1 MLGGMNRSTKENTDP
16 KETTADDENQEQ
28 KALLKAFMGTV
39 QHFFGSWQAIFKGV
53 CDVRHPDLITYPLAS
68 LLCTGVLMFIFRLG
82 SRRQIKYQLGE
93 NGPSQAKLE
102 AWFDV
107 ATIPHGDTLNYAF
120 KRLQPDEVQEV
131 VCRMVERLIRKK
143 VLYRWRLFDNFTVAV
158 DGTGMLTFRE
168 RHCPY
173 CLTKKLN
180 NGETIYYHPVLEA
193 KLVTANGFVF
203 SITPSM
209 MAILSRVE

>member
-1 MLGGMNRSTKENTDP
+1 VHGGADVHLSLGV
-16 KETTADDENQEQ
+16 AAANQIPTGRER
-28 KALLKAFMGTV
+28 AF
-39 QHFFGSWQAIFKGV
+39 
-53 CDVRHPDLITYPLAS
+53 
-68 LLCTGVLMFIFRLG
+68 
-82 SRRQIKYQLGE
+82 
-93 NGPSQAKLE
+93 PSQVGGLVRCG
-102 AWFDV
+102 DN
-107 ATIPHGDTLNYAF
+107 THGDTLNYAF

-131 VCRMVERLIRKK
+131 VCRLMEGLIRKK

-209 MAILSRVE
+209 MAILSRVESEDVF

>member
-1 MLGGMNRSTKENTDP
+1 
-16 KETTADDENQEQ
+16 
-28 KALLKAFMGTV
+28 
-39 QHFFGSWQAIFKGV
+39 
-53 CDVRHPDLITYPLAS
+53 
-68 LLCTGVLMFIFRLG
+68 
-82 SRRQIKYQLGE
+82 
-93 NGPSQAKLE
+93 
-102 AWFDV
+102 
-107 ATIPHGDTLNYAF
+107 
-120 KRLQPDEVQEV
+120 LQPDEVQEV
-131 VCRMVERLIRKK
+131 VCRMVEGLIRKK

-168 RHCPY
+168 RHCPF
-173 CLTKKLN
+173 CLTKQLN